1 MTKLESVLLLFLLAG
16 CSKPAPQPTPEP
28 PPPAPIPEPQPPV
41 PPEPVPDVA
50 CKATE
55 NRSLVRARKVSPR
68 IVGGHESMPGA
79 YPWMV
84 AIGYKTGTGTFNYC
98 GGTLIASNW
107 VLTAAHCQ
115 VLPGDVVTIGRHD
128 MTTTEGVQV
137 SVKRALT
144 HAEYNPATNQN
155 DISVVE
161 LDRYLVSPHTVTLG
175 EAPQQGTAKA
185 LGWGLTSEG
194 GTPSVVLKEVD
205 VPITPNDKCN
215 TMYGGGITPD
225 MMCADDGEGASCQGD
240 SGGALLYEG
249 KQAGITSF
257 GIGCARPEFPGVYQ
271 RTWPH
276 RAWIEACI
284 VEE

>member
-128 MTTTEGVQV
+128 MTTTEGLQV
-137 SVKRALT
+137 GVKRALT
-144 HAEYNPATNQN
+144 HAEYNPSTQKN

-161 LDRYLVSPHTVTLG
+161 LDRYLISPHPVTLG
-175 EAPQQGTAKA
+175 DAPQSGTVRAI
-185 LGWGLTSEG
+185 GWGLTTEG
-194 GTPSVVLKEVD
+194 GSVSPTLQEVD
-205 VPITPNDKCN
+205 VPLISNAQCANIYST
-215 TMYGGGITPD
+215 D
-225 MMCADDGEGASCQGD
+225 MTQICAGEAGRDSCQGD
-240 SGGALLYEG
+240 SGGPLLFEG
-249 KQAGITSF
+249 MQAGVTSY
-257 GIGCARPEFPGVYQ
+257 GLGCARPGLPGVYT
-271 RTWPH
+271 RVS
-276 RAWIEACI
+276 AFEDWIEACI
-284 VEE
+284 VED